1 MDPGSRRIRQLAALG
16 LRFNG
21 AAFTSIPTS
30 GRYLSVDVVLAHAGS
45 GRVVVLGDMP
55 HDLELIA

>member
-1 MDPGSRRIRQLAALG
+1 MKLFKHPLRDLPGLAGVSGSLGSVDFTTSIGTLAALG

-30 GRYLSVDVVLAHAGS
+30 DR
-45 GRVVVLGDMP
+45 
-55 HDLELIA
+55 